1 MSFDLYNCFLWHRP
15 HCQDAEH
22 FFAEFSAGKQT
33 IFRWKTIKHDQRKCK
48 WWKIGT
54 VVAGFLAQ
62 NPLDFVSF
70 FAAENDIFF
79 ADAVGLTS
87 LVLSFLSVLSPSDR
101 TNYKQF
107 LL

>member
-1 MSFDLYNCFLWHRP
+1 MVENWAHSSLD
-15 HCQDAEH
+15 
-22 FFAEFSAGKQT
+22 
-33 IFRWKTIKHDQRKCK
+33 
-48 WWKIGT
+48 
-54 VVAGFLAQ
+54 FLAQ

-70 FAAENDIFF
+70 SAAENHIFF

-87 LVLSFLSVLSPSDR
+87 LVLSFLSVLSPSDS